1 MGIEFSGKNFSYINN
16 SLINAILGGLFVGV
30 GCGII
35 VNTGC
40 SSGGD
45 DALALVI
52 AKKTSLSIT
61 KVYILMDGIILLLSL
76 TYLSADAI
84 FYSMIASTLSGKIID
99 LFLAHTKGSL
109 RLITA

>member
-1 MGIEFSGKNFSYINN
+1 MRSWR
-16 SLINAILGGLFVGV
+16 
-30 GCGII
+30 
-35 VNTGC
+35 C

-99 LFLAHTKGSL
+99 LFLSHTKGSL